1 MPPNFDTAAAHR
13 FFAANCFN
21 AVWELL
27 DKPDRT
33 DEDDEQMI
41 ALAHASVWHWTQRE
55 DRLPRNLSVG
65 YWQLS
70 RVYSILGHGERA
82 RHYGNL
88 SLAASRDE
96 EPFYQGYAHE
106 SLARAASVLGEDAV
120 LREHLAL
127 ASQLAE
133 SVADVED
140 QKLLMA
146 DLEGMVTK
154 GDAK

>member
-70 RVYSILGHGERA
+70 RVYAILGHGERA

-88 SLAASRDE
+88 SLAAAQEE
-96 EPFYQGYAHE
+96 EPFYLGYAHE
-106 SLARAASVLGEDAV
+106 ALARSLREQTSRKPSIFVQVQLCAAASLPSLVQ
-120 LREHLAL
+120 
-127 ASQLAE
+127 S
-133 SVADVED
+133 
-140 QKLLMA
+140 
-146 DLEGMVTK
+146 
-154 GDAK
+154 